1 MDIKKFSLE
10 DIPLSEFDPDK
21 TALFNPSTLLEKRD
35 LPEACVMIFYTSVI
49 NKLKSDGLLIKAY
62 ELAPYGVTILPVD
75 VFAATTPL
83 GNISVVFPGI
93 GAPIASA
100 ILEELIAL
108 GCRKFVACGSGG
120 VLKSELKRG
129 TVVIPSYAVR
139 DEGTSYHYLPPSRI
153 VEMNLK

>member
-1 MDIKKFSLE
+1 MKPGEIQIFAMNKMDPK
-10 DIPLSEFDPDK
+10 DID
-21 TALFNPSTLLEKRD
+21 
-35 LPEACVMIFYTSVI
+35 IFVA
-49 NKLKSDGLLIKAY
+49 N
-62 ELAPYGVTILPVD
+62 
-75 VFAATTPL
+75 TPL
-83 GNISVVFPGI
+83 GDISVVFPGI